1 MEHVRLDD
9 VHKRYYR
16 RYGAP
21 SLRLQQRRSRTN
33 GVDEAINGCS
43 LTVERG
49 EAVAVLG
56 LRRSGRSTLISL
68 IAGLYRPDQGTV
80 RVRGHPTGL
89 IAMGAGFSA
98 TVPVRNCVSLNAALL
113 GMSKGQLDASMD
125 EVLEFAGMRSQE
137 LGYPLR
143 ELPGSKRRLLAY
155 ALAVRSRPDVFLADG
170 KVVLGNDE
178 TSERCF
184 TALEALR
191 DEGQAQVLATNN
203 KSVVRRLADRAV
215 VLDGGQ
221 IIFDGSVGP
230 ALKALKRLRRD

>member
-1 MEHVRLDD
+1 MEYVRLDD

-21 SLRLQQRRSRTN
+21 SLRLQQGRKRTN
-33 GVDEAINGCS
+33 DVDEAINGCS
-43 LTVERG
+43 FTVERG
-49 EAVAVLG
+49 EAVALLG

-80 RVRGHPTGL
+80 RVRGRPTGL

-125 EVLEFAGMRSQE
+125 EILAFAGMRTQE

-143 ELPGSKRRLLAY
+143 ELPGSKKRLLAY

-170 KVVLGNDE
+170 KVVLGKDE
-178 TSERCF
+178 TAERCF
-184 TALEALR
+184 ESLESLR
-191 DEGQAQVLATNN
+191 ADGQAQVLATNN
-203 KSVVRRLADRAV
+203 KAIVRRLADRAI
-215 VLDGGQ
+215 VLDEGT
-221 IIFDGSVGP
+221 IAFDGPVGP
-230 ALKALKRLRRD
+230 AFKALKRLRRD

>member
-1 MEHVRLDD
+1 MEYVRLDD

-21 SLRLQQRRSRTN
+21 SLRLQQGRKRTN
-33 GVDEAINGCS
+33 DVDEAINGCS
-43 LTVERG
+43 LTVGRG

-56 LRRSGRSTLISL
+56 LRHSGRSTLISL

-80 RVRGHPTGL
+80 RVRGRPTGL
-89 IAMGAGFSA
+89 IAVGAGFSP
-98 TVPVRNCVSLNAALL
+98 TVPVRNCISLNAALL
-113 GMSKGQLDASMD
+113 GMGEEQLDASMD
-125 EVLEFAGMRSQE
+125 EVLDFAGVRSQE

-178 TSERCF
+178 MAERCF
-184 TALEALR
+184 ESLESLR
-191 DEGQAQVLATNN
+191 ADGQAQVLATNN
-203 KSVVRRLADRAV
+203 KTVVRRLADRAI
-215 VLDGGQ
+215 VLDEGR
-221 IIFDGSVGP
+221 IAFDGSVGP
-230 ALKALKRLRRD
+230 ALKALKRLRRG